1 MIDEEPEIIKL
12 EPAEDQ
18 HLDAEGNALPNR
30 RVIPDR
36 RVNPARLQLKNRTH
50 VRRKS
55 DREME
60 DFIDDNG

>member
-18 HLDAEGNALPNR
+18 HLDTDGKPLPNR

-36 RVNPARLQLKNRTH
+36 RVNSARLQLKNRKS

-55 DREME
+55 DREIE